1 MQKVGLKAANL
12 LRRKWPVALCA
23 AVLLQKEGTSKTN
36 LLHLDHI
43 VILCNGAF
51 PTEPYPLYL
60 LDSADGVVCCDGA
73 LEKLLSYKPEM
84 QPIAV
89 VGDMDSL
96 LEGLQERFS
105 RVLVHYEEQDYND
118 MTKALRWVLE
128 KHPEAV
134 DITFLGAT
142 GLRADH
148 TIGNMG
154 LLMEYTRLFELGER
168 RLSAVDDYGTAF
180 AITDSC
186 ELHLGEGRRF
196 SLFSADNTLRI
207 TSEGLEWPTDDVVF
221 DAWWK
226 ATLNRTSAPIVRLHF
241 SHPSAALVMID

>member
-1 MQKVGLKAANL
+1 MD
-12 LRRKWPVALCA
+12 R
-23 AVLLQKEGTSKTN
+23 
-36 LLHLDHI
+36 I
-43 VILCNGAF
+43 IILCNGAF
-51 PTEPYPLYL
+51 PTEPYPLFL
-60 LDSADGVVCCDGA
+60 LDGAEGVVCCDGA
-73 LEKLLSYKPEM
+73 LEKLLSYSPEAR
-84 QPIAV
+84 PLAV
-89 VGDMDSL
+89 VGDLDSL
-96 LEGLQERFS
+96 PDALRERFS
-105 RVLVHYEEQDYND
+105 ACIVHVAEQDDND
-118 MTKALRWVLE
+118 MTKTLRWVLRE
-128 KHPEAV
+128 HPEAT

-148 TIGNMG
+148 TIGNLG
-154 LLMEYTRLFELGER
+154 LLMEYTRLFDLGER

-196 SLFSADNTLRI
+196 SLFSADNSLRI
-207 TSEGLEWPTDDVVF
+207 TSEGLQWPTDGVVF